1 MKIKFD
7 IECSPE
13 EARKFL
19 GLPDVL
25 PMQEK
30 MMQEVEEK
38 MLESMRTMDAETI
51 MKTWMPATIQN
62 WGEMQKMFWGQMGM
76 QNSSEADKSD
86 TADEKDA
93 K

>member
-19 GLPDVL
+19 GLPDVI

-30 MMQEVEEK
+30 MMQEIEAK
-38 MLESMRTMDAETI
+38 MQDNIRNLDAET
-51 MKTWMPATIQN
+51 MVKTWMPATMQGL
-62 WGEMQKMFWGQMGM
+62 GEMQKMFWAQMGGM
-76 QNSSEADKSD
+76 PGNSAGSEDDDK
-86 TADEKDA
+86 K
-93 K
+93 